1 MNMNEPM
8 LTAWGPTGW
17 LVRWLRDGA
26 GAVHGMSRRLAEDP
40 PDGLEE
46 WIPSFSSVLLRFR
59 GRAPAESSL
68 REWMGPSRES
78 WPIPG
83 VGRTVEVP
91 VRYDG
96 PDLEEVARRA
106 GLSVGETVRR
116 HAGGQYRVRCLGF
129 SPGFAYLEGLDPALR
144 MPRRDTPRTRVRVGS
159 VAIGGEHAGI
169 YSVPS
174 PGGWHLLGST
184 SRRLFDP
191 EAVRLADR
199 FPLEPGDR
207 VQFVETKESGVEP
220 TEGTPWVSP
229 GVPWLRVL
237 TTGAVLGVQ
246 DGGRPGWGRF
256 GVPVGGALDLVAAHW
271 ANRLL
276 GNDDGAGVLEFAGG
290 GQSFEALTHVTVSV
304 TGADAGAEI
313 RGVDGMIR
321 PVRAWSTQTLL
332 PREVLMFRGS
342 RLAVW
347 TYLGLAGGVVAPRVL
362 GSVSLNRRAS
372 LGAAPNPGETVS
384 GRAPDSLVAGGT
396 ASRWVDTTRLPSCA
410 SGPIRVW
417 PGPQA
422 DGFDPAALKAF
433 FRSVWRVS
441 PRSDRV
447 GYRLEGTPLV
457 VPSMS
462 MESEPVLPGSIQV
475 PPDGLPIVTMP
486 DGPTMGGYPKIGWV
500 DPRDLARVAQ
510 TPAGRP
516 IQWVPVGWD

>member
-1 MNMNEPM
+1 MNEVIM
-8 LTAWGPTGW
+8 TAWGPTGW
-17 LVRWLRDGA
+17 LLRWEREGA
-26 GAVHGMSRRLAEDP
+26 GAVQWMSRRLAEDP

-46 WIPSFSSVLLRFR
+46 WIPSFSSVLFRFR
-59 GRAPAESSL
+59 GRAPTGPAL
-68 REWMGPSRES
+68 REWIGPAPDP
-78 WPIPG
+78 WPTPV
-83 VGRTVEVP
+83 VGRTVEIP

-106 GLSVGETVRR
+106 GFSVGETVRR
-116 HAGGQYRVRCLGF
+116 HVGGQYRVRCLGF

-144 MPRRDTPRTRVRVGS
+144 MPRRETPRTQVRVGS
-159 VAIGGEHAGI
+159 VAIGGEHAGV

-184 SRRLFDP
+184 ARRMFDP
-191 EAVRLADR
+191 GAARLADR

-207 VQFVETKESGVEP
+207 VQFVETAESGVEP
-220 TEGTPWVSP
+220 LDGIRWLSP

-246 DGGRPGWGRF
+246 DGGRPGWGRY
-256 GVPVGGALDLVAAHW
+256 GVPVGGALDSVAAHW

-276 GNDDGAGVLEFAGG
+276 GNEDGAGVLEFAGG

-304 TGADAGAEI
+304 TGADACGEI
-313 RGVDGMIR
+313 RGVDGLVR

-342 RLAVW
+342 RQGVW
-347 TYLGLAGGVVAPRVL
+347 TYLGLPGGVSAPRVL

-372 LGAAPNPGETVS
+372 LGASPSSGETVS
-384 GRAPDSLVAGGT
+384 GQAPDSLVGGGT

-417 PGPQA
+417 PGAQS
-422 DGFDPAALKAF
+422 DWFEPAALKSF

-447 GYRLEGTPLV
+447 GYRLEGPALA
-457 VPSMS
+457 VPSRNL
-462 MESEPVLPGSIQV
+462 ESEPVLPGSIQV
-475 PPDGLPIVTMP
+475 PPDGQPIVTMP

-516 IQWVPVGWD
+516 IQWTPVGWD